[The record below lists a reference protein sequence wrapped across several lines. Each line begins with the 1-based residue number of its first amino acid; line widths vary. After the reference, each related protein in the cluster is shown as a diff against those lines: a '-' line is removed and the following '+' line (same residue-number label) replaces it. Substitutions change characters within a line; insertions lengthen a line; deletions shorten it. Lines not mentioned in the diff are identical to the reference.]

1 MQVRRMAPAL
11 AVSVL
16 ATLAPALASAPASAA
31 PTPGAV
37 PPLAHSPQKLVWK
50 GCDPALP
57 ASLECATVKV
67 PLDYRRPSGKKLD
80 IAISRISATDPAKRR
95 GVLLINPGGPGTWGL
110 DMPAYLQ
117 GAFPASVLERYDLI
131 GFDPRG
137 VGSSSPL
144 TCGLSPA
151 ELDGER
157 AYTPATF
164 DQHIALT
171 RSIAD
176 KCRTKYGSDHLA
188 QFTTRNTARDLEVIR
203 AALGERK
210 ISLLGYSYGTYLGAV
225 YAQMFPRRVDRF
237 VLDSAVNPA
246 DVWRGSF
253 QIWAPAV
260 EQAFK
265 RWTEWTAARSSTYGL
280 GTTPAEVSRSFWNI
294 VAQAD
299 REPIRVGSTLL
310 NGTQIRA
317 NTRTTFFKLRAGAEA
332 VVNLKKAAAGET
344 VPELPPLYGW
354 DDNGT
359 TMFWTVACG
368 DVSWQKDPESYRK
381 DAVRDATRYPL
392 YGDYNSNIAP
402 CAFWGKPAEPTT
414 VIDNDVPALILQN
427 EWDSQTPL
435 SNGHGLRRTLDGARM
450 VTVDEGEGH
459 GVYGTGVSTCA
470 EGIANTFLVTGQ
482 LPAKDTTCQA
492 NPAPQLRKGAG
503 GPIPLP
509 IR

>member
-1 MQVRRMAPAL
+1 MAPAL
-11 AVSVL
+11 AVSL
-16 ATLAPALASAPASAA
+16 MATLAPALATAPASAA
-31 PTPGAV
+31 PAPSAV
-37 PPLAHSPQKLVWK
+37 PPPAHAPQKLSWQ
-50 GCDPALP
+50 GCGPTLP

-67 PLDYRRPSGKKLD
+67 PLDYRRPTGKKLD
-80 IAISRISATDPAKRR
+80 IAISRIAATNPAKRR

-110 DMPAYLQ
+110 DMPAYLH
-117 GAFPASVLERYDLI
+117 GAFPASVQERYDLI

-144 TCGLSPA
+144 TCGLNPA

-157 AYTPATF
+157 AYTPQAF
-164 DQHIALT
+164 DQHVAVT

-176 KCRTKYGSDHLA
+176 KCRNKYGEEFLQ
-188 QFTTRNTARDLEVIR
+188 QFNTRNTARDLDVIR
-203 AALGERK
+203 GALGERK

-225 YAQMFPRRVDRF
+225 YAQMFPRGVDRF
-237 VLDSAVNPA
+237 ILDSAVDPA
-246 DVWRGSF
+246 DVWRDSF
-253 QIWAPAV
+253 RTWAPAA

-265 RWTEWTAARSSTYGL
+265 RWASWTAARSATYGL
-280 GTTPAEVSRSFWNI
+280 GDTPAEVSQSFWRI

-310 NGTQIRA
+310 TGTQIRA
-317 NTRTTFFKLRAGAEA
+317 NTRTAFFKVRAGAEA
-332 VVNLKKAAAGET
+332 VVNLKKAAAGEPT
-344 VPELPPLYGW
+344 PELPPLWAW

-359 TMFWTVACG
+359 AMFWTVACG
-368 DVSWQKDPESYRK
+368 DVAWQKNPETYRK
-381 DAVRDATRYPL
+381 DAVRETVRYPL

-402 CAFWGKPAEPTT
+402 CAFWGKTAEPTT
-414 VIDNDVPALILQN
+414 VVDNDVPALILQN

-435 SNGHGLRRTLDGARM
+435 SNAHGLRRALDGARM

-470 EGIANTFLVTGQ
+470 EDIANTYLTTGK
-482 LPAKDTTCQA
+482 LPAKDVSCQA
-492 NPAPQLRKGAG
+492 NPAQQLRKGTAG
-503 GPIPLP
+503 PRPLP